1 MTLVDLTWLSHRVSS
16 VGRSATLAALSLDL
30 WAMSQGYQRLERG
43 FAGLYAPRRPLL

>member
-16 VGRSATLAALSLDL
+16 VRRSATLAALTLDL